1 MPGKDNLF
9 YFPLF
14 REPQDTIPQD
24 TTRIDTSIQQQ
35 ETPDTS
41 KLPEEDSIDLGQSP
55 QPEFNKLDSLTRVKE
70 AKSQK
75 TQEVE
80 VQKPQYT
87 PSQVQQ
93 PTPKPG
99 ADTTSIIYEITGATE
114 LPIYPRLTEDS
125 AYINFL
131 YNLPASK
138 PDSSKIE
145 IYQSDRQQIQTHTEK
160 PAKPKLPEANIPK
173 NQHFDWTSYL
183 IIGLFIV
190 LGWTRLFFKRYFNTL
205 FKSFHFINYAQE
217 LYQEKS
223 SLTIRGATFLNG
235 IYFFVAGLFSYQLT
249 QYFIPQLQLV
259 GYKIFL
265 ILTAFFIIWYTWNA
279 IFKHFTGSVFQ
290 KINVFSEYFY
300 NYNIYR
306 KILGITLFPVVI
318 INQYIDE
325 SYTLYF
331 IYAGIIIF
339 AVIYLMHILRG
350 LQIFIKNNVS
360 IFYLILYLCALEF
373 LPLLVLYKWITNEL

>member
-1 MPGKDNLF
+1 MPGKDNLI

-24 TTRIDTSIQQQ
+24 TTRIDTSNLQQ
-35 ETPDTS
+35 EKPDTS
-41 KLPEEDSIDLGQSP
+41 KLQKEDSIELGRSP
-55 QPEFNKLDSLTRVKE
+55 QPEFDKLDSLTRAEE
-70 AKSQK
+70 AKTK
-75 TQEVE
+75 KAQETE
-80 VQKPQYT
+80 VQRTQYT
-87 PSQVQQ
+87 PSPVKK
-93 PTPKPG
+93 PTPEV
-99 ADTTSIIYEITGATE
+99 DTSSIIYEITGATS
-114 LPIYPRLTEDS
+114 LPVYPRLTEDS

-131 YNLPASK
+131 YNQPASK
-138 PDSSKIE
+138 PDSSKEE
-145 IYQSDRQQIQTHTEK
+145 IYQSGSQQIHTHTEQ

-173 NQHFDWTSYL
+173 NHYFDWTSYL

-235 IYFFVAGLFSYQLT
+235 IYFLIAGLFSYQLA
-249 QYFIPQLQLV
+249 QYFIPQLQLA
-259 GYKIFL
+259 GYKMFL
-265 ILTAFFIIWYTWNA
+265 IFTAFFIIWYTWNA
-279 IFKHFTGSVFQ
+279 LFKHFTGSVFQ
-290 KINVFSEYFY
+290 KLKVFTEYFY

-306 KILGITLFPVVI
+306 KILGIILFPVVI

-325 SYTLYF
+325 SYIVYF
-331 IYAGIIIF
+331 LYAGIIIF
-339 AVIYLMHILRG
+339 TVIYLMHILRG

-373 LPLLVLYKWITNEL
+373 LPLLVLYEWITNEL